1 MLVSLAFNEI
11 NSAANSSRKSA
22 WVAVVVRVKLAAIL
36 SHFVFIDGE
45 QKFIQSHKFAR
56 KDDIKQATCAL
67 FKTFTSLEFYS
78 YQLNGADYVC
88 KYKTWCVEDFG
99 HVCNAVCINRLLT
112 LV

>member
-1 MLVSLAFNEI
+1 MLVTLAFNEI
-11 NSAANSSRKSA
+11 NSAVNSSQKSA
-22 WVAVVVRVKLAAIL
+22 WVAVVVRVKLTAIL

-45 QKFIQSHKFAR
+45 
-56 KDDIKQATCAL
+56 QATCAL